1 MADSNR
7 KRRSSLTPGERL
19 LFLAGILF
27 CLVLITTALLGGLF
41 ARYTISDTG
50 SDDARVA
57 KFGKLTL
64 TETGDFDGT
73 AGKKGM
79 IIPGV
84 PLTKD
89 ATVTFTG
96 SEMATVVFAE
106 VIVPKGTWETAD
118 HKMYSY
124 GGLSWSMASGWEYLH
139 SDEDAVGRIRHIY
152 YKILDPNTKLDNE
165 PIVADGII
173 DVDENITKA
182 NIAGLGN
189 TKLAFRASVIQA
201 GGFKTVEEA
210 WAAMAA
216 K

>member
-1 MADSNR
+1 MKKQNNEKPPVNLGSILIRVAAGLFI
-7 KRRSSLTPGERL
+7 LTM
-19 LFLAGILF
+19 IS
-27 CLVLITTALLGGLF
+27 VYLLGGLF
-41 ARYTISDTG
+41 ARYVSSGHGLD
-50 SDDARVA
+50 SARVTT
-57 KFGKLTL
+57 FGDLTL

-106 VIVPKGTWETAD
+106 VIVPEDTWETAD
-118 HKMYSY
+118 NRAFSY
-124 GGLSWSMASGWEYLH
+124 GGLSWSVASGWEYLG
-139 SDEDAVGRIRHIY
+139 SDEYAEGKIRHIY
-152 YKILDPNTKLDNE
+152 YKTLEPNTELDSE
-165 PIVADGII
+165 PIVTGGKIV
-173 DVDENITKA
+173 VDEDITKA
-182 NIAGLGN
+182 NIAGLAN
-189 TKLAFRASVIQA
+189 AELSFRASVIQA
-201 GGFKTVEEA
+201 GGFKTVGEA